1 MTKEAAKVVRFRW
14 ETHTRNFLVSFEAK
28 DSSADMLACQQL
40 STNTLPSLRKAT
52 LLLFTAVGVR
62 ET

>member
-1 MTKEAAKVVRFRW
+1 MTKEAAKVVRIRW

-40 STNTLPSLRKAT
+40 RTTLAVPSLLQAAR
-52 LLLFTAVGVR
+52 LFTAVGVR